1 MGEGQVR
8 VVHRWHMRTQTHTT
22 CTHTHNT
29 HTIHVQLRIASVHC
43 IVLDLLPVLHPLS
56 LPPSPSSAMVI
67 RHGIK
72 DPNYTLAYK
81 QADIDRGFPE
91 VYPHCEVQCAECLN
105 QSQRMGFVYDG
116 LPRVTI
122 FRSALSPHVPPM
134 TDWFG
139 SRGPPPNF
147 PGQKNR
153 AIAAIEDSKE
163 KKTYMSKDGEPMAKV
178 EVTFGH
184 PMDPMAIQRVFKTLQ
199 KLDIADK
206 TGEKY
211 DPHCFEDVPTPRRNY
226 DIPLPDGR
234 KMYFESIKPN
244 GYMAVRIERPVE
256 GSRK

>member
-1 MGEGQVR
+1 MSGHVHTHVHCKHGKHTHTQQNTM
-8 VVHRWHMRTQTHTT
+8 VVHNCYMHPHVFILGVYAYIVSIPTLHHLSTT
-22 CTHTHNT
+22 
-29 HTIHVQLRIASVHC
+29 
-43 IVLDLLPVLHPLS
+43 
-56 LPPSPSSAMVI
+56 SPTSATF
-67 RHGIK
+67 RQGIK

-81 QADIDRGFPE
+81 QSDIDKGFPE
-91 VYPHCEVQCAECLN
+91 VYPYCEVQCAECLN

-122 FRSALSPHVPPM
+122 FRTALSPHVPPM

-153 AIAAIEDSKE
+153 AIAAIEDSKDRLPS
-163 KKTYMSKDGEPMAKV
+163 TYLSKDGEPMAKV

-199 KLDIADK
+199 KLDLAEK

-211 DPHCFEDVPTPRRNY
+211 DPHCFEDVIPPRRNY

-256 GSRK
+256 SSRK